1 MIDVFGLSP
10 AQVET
15 FFLIFIR
22 CSVIIAVMPIFG
34 ATQIPVMVRVAL
46 GLLISFV
53 VYRTVPTMP
62 LIGSLDQFA
71 IAVVSQAVVGLLFAF
86 VVQLVFMGIQF
97 AGEILDIQIGFAVAN
112 IINPTTQQS
121 VTIIGELQLAL
132 ATLLFLVTDSH
143 LLLFQ
148 GLGGSFNLLPLPW
161 ITLSSGAQAS
171 LILFFS
177 QALLIVFKVAAPAAI
192 AMFLVN
198 VGLAFLSRVAPQMN
212 IFVVGFPIQIAV
224 GLFMLVLTL
233 PLLGYALP
241 GIFAQL
247 PRQLDTMLRALRPV

>member
-1 MIDVFGLSP
+1 ILS
-10 AQVET
+10 QV
-15 FFLIFIR
+15 
-22 CSVIIAVMPIFG
+22 
-34 ATQIPVMVRVAL
+34 
-46 GLLISFV
+46 
-53 VYRTVPTMP
+53 
-62 LIGSLDQFA
+62 
-71 IAVVSQAVVGLLFAF
+71 VVGLLFAF
-86 VVQLVFMGIQF
+86 VVQLVFMGVQF